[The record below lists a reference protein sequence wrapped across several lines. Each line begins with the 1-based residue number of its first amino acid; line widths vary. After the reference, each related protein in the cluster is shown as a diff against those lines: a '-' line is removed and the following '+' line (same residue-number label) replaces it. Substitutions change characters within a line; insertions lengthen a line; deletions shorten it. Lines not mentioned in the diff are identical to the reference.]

1 MNKTTSFLYN
11 AKDNIAKEGFSVAVY
26 RRIRDLREDMD
37 LKQWQIAQMLHIHL
51 NTYSMYELGIRSLPL
66 DLAIR
71 LAQFY
76 KVSLDYL
83 VGLTNEAGG
92 RR

>member
-1 MNKTTSFLYN
+1 M
-11 AKDNIAKEGFSVAVY
+11 KDTMHAL
-26 RRIRDLREDMD
+26 RIRDLREDMD